1 MRLLTELLGIK
12 LYLNIA
18 IGTFVEI
25 GYTNHDRN
33 RVQQDFCRD
42 YESWV

>member
-1 MRLLTELLGIK
+1 MRLLTELLGNK

-18 IGTFVEI
+18 IRSLVEA

-33 RVQQDFCRD
+33 RVQQDFVRD
-42 YESWV
+42 YES